1 MGPQAPRSVCV
12 REYAWLSTEPVSDG
26 LDAAWI
32 SESAFDHVCRL
43 GEAAHRQG
51 VKLMQV
57 QGRKRLKL
65 DSHVG
70 VIETP
75 CGTQIEI
82 LPKHTESAQEVGASR
97 VMLRRLLTSH
107 LNLRAREMGWASLQ
121 TYDAPLTDWVMRH
134 FLDHLDPLM
143 ARGLR
148 FDYRPIEEELGF
160 IRGRLDVTA
169 QLRQAPGRAQRF
181 QVRHD
186 VYVADRPE
194 NRLLRLALAH
204 ICRHARDPDLW
215 RRAHEMAERWHE
227 IPISTQVEVDFQ
239 AWRQDRLMAH
249 YQAIKPWC
257 EIILQRQMPL
267 ALAGDRRGIS
277 MLYPMEKLFEAHV
290 ARCLRGALLPGVQ
303 LKSPARG
310 LSLARHLG
318 EPIFQ
323 LEPDLLVSH
332 LGRSWV
338 LDTKWKVLRASDRA
352 DKYDLAQ
359 GDFYQLFAY
368 GQKYLKGHGQM
379 ALIYPRSADFPSPL
393 PPFELDTDLTLYVLP
408 FDLECDRLLGVQV
421 LDMPLNKGDSF
432 VDRSVTTL
440 DSNHPAL
447 V

>member
-1 MGPQAPRSVCV
+1 MGQAPRVVCV

-43 GEAAHRQG
+43 GETVHRQG
-51 VKLMQV
+51 VKLIQV

-82 LPKHTESAQEVGASR
+82 LPKHTESVQDVAASR
-97 VMLRRLLTSH
+97 VMLRRLLSNH
-107 LNLRAREMGWASLQ
+107 LNLRSREVGWASLQ
-121 TYDAPLTDWVMRH
+121 TFDAPLTDWVMRH
-134 FLDHLDPLM
+134 FLDHLDHLL
-143 ARGLR
+143 ARGVR
-148 FDYRPIEEELGF
+148 YDYRPIEEELGV
-160 IRGRLDVTA
+160 IRGRLNMAA
-169 QLRQAPGRAQRF
+169 QMRQAPGRGHRF

-186 VYVADRPE
+186 VYDADRAE
-194 NRLLRLALAH
+194 NRLLRLALET
-204 ICRHARDPDLW
+204 IGRHARDPELW
-215 RRAHEMAERWHE
+215 RRAREIAVRWQD
-227 IPISTQVEVDFQ
+227 IPVSRQIDADFH
-239 AWRQDRLMAH
+239 AWRDDRLMAH

-290 ARCLRGALLPGVQ
+290 ARCLRRALLPGVE
-303 LKSPARG
+303 LKTPARSH
-310 LSLARHLG
+310 SLARHLG
-318 EPIFQ
+318 EPMFQ
-323 LEPDLLVSH
+323 LEPDIWVAH
-332 LGRSWV
+332 ADQAWV
-338 LDTKWKVLRASDRA
+338 LDTKWKLLRAYDR
-352 DKYDLAQ
+352 DNKYDLSQ

-368 GQKYLKGHGQM
+368 GQKYLQGQGHM
-379 ALIYPRSADFPSPL
+379 ALIYPRSAAFEQPL
-393 PPFELDTDLTLYVLP
+393 APFELDTHLTLHVLP
-408 FDLECDRLLGVQV
+408 FDLDCDRLLGVEA
-421 LDMPLNKGDSF
+421 LGLPLNKGDSF

-440 DSNHPAL
+440 DSNQPAF